1 MLELDG
7 MDRRALMQRALLL
20 VGASVMVAA
29 CETISPLAAAAEPAS
44 LTAAQ
49 MATLTAMADTIVPR
63 TDTPG
68 ALDVGVPSL
77 FAGLLD
83 NWAAPATAAILTDA
97 LDRVQRL
104 PTDRR
109 DFADLSPAE
118 RKAVLQ
124 PFDVAALVA
133 VGRPTS
139 PLAPAPTADPA
150 YSRLKQLILTLYYM
164 SQHGMTR
171 ELGYIHV
178 PGRWDPSIP
187 RTATTRPAGGT
198 GLF

>member
-1 MLELDG
+1 MFDMDG

-20 VGASVMVAA
+20 VGASVTVAA

-68 ALDVGVPSL
+68 AVDVGVPSL

-83 NWAAPATAAILTDA
+83 NWAAPATAAMLTGA
-97 LDRVQRL
+97 LDRVARL

-109 DFADLSPAE
+109 DFADLAPAE

-124 PFDVAALVA
+124 PFDAAALVP
-133 VGRPTS
+133 VGM
-139 PLAPAPTADPA
+139 PANFLMPVPTADPA
-150 YSRLKQLILTLYYM
+150 YTRLKQLIVTLYYM
-164 SQHGMTR
+164 SQPGLTQEMA
-171 ELGYIHV
+171 YVHV

-187 RTATTRPAGGT
+187 RTAATRPMGGA